1 MAALLKFQS
10 HGGWNWNLPQACYI
24 ITFMSFPVPHHDHQN
39 CTAELLARAERT
51 CERRGSRLTGQRRD
65 VLNCVAES
73 HSAVGAYDIIERMA
87 GHGPRPAPITVY
99 RALDFLEAHGLVHK
113 IESRNAFIACTHPH
127 EGKPA
132 AMLVCE
138 KCGLVAELDASEMF
152 DALQSAAKSQGFAV
166 HRSVVELTGLCAAC
180 GGIA

>member
-1 MAALLKFQS
+1 MELE
-10 HGGWNWNLPQACYI
+10 LPARMLYYNK
-24 ITFMSFPVPHHDHQN
+24 MSVPAPHHDHAH

-65 VLNCVAES
+65 VLDCVAQS
-73 HSAVGAYDIIERMA
+73 HSAVGAYDVIERMA
-87 GHGPRPAPITVY
+87 SRGPRPAPITVY

-127 EGKPA
+127 EGQPA

-138 KCGLVAELDASEMF
+138 QCGLVAELAAPQVFATLE
-152 DALQSAAKSQGFAV
+152 SAARTQGFSV

-180 GGIA
+180 GKAA

>member
-1 MAALLKFQS
+1 
-10 HGGWNWNLPQACYI
+10 
-24 ITFMSFPVPHHDHQN
+24 MSFPEPHHNHAT
-39 CTAELLARAERT
+39 CTAELLSRAERT
-51 CERRGSRLTGQRRD
+51 CERRGSRLTDQRRE

-113 IESRNAFIACTHPH
+113 IESRNAFVACTHPH
-127 EGKPA
+127 EGEPA
-132 AMLVCE
+132 AILVCE
-138 KCGLVAELDASEMF
+138 KCGLVAELDAPEMF
-152 DALQSAAKSQGFAV
+152 ESLQSAAKGQGFQV

-180 GGIA
+180 AEGE

>member
-1 MAALLKFQS
+1 
-10 HGGWNWNLPQACYI
+10 
-24 ITFMSFPVPHHDHQN
+24 MSFPVPHHDHEN

-51 CERRGSRLTGQRRD
+51 CERRGSRLTGQRR
-65 VLNCVAES
+65 
-73 HSAVGAYDIIERMA
+73 
-87 GHGPRPAPITVY
+87 GPRPAPITVY

-138 KCGLVAELDASEMF
+138 KCGLVAELDAPEMF
-152 DALQSAAKSQGFAV
+152 EALQSAAKSQGFAV

-180 GGIA
+180 GEIA

>member
-1 MAALLKFQS
+1 
-10 HGGWNWNLPQACYI
+10 
-24 ITFMSFPVPHHDHQN
+24 MSFPALSHNHAN
-39 CTAELLARAERT
+39 CTAELLLRAERT

-65 VLNCVAES
+65 VLNCVAQS

-87 GHGPRPAPITVY
+87 GQGPRPAPITVY

-113 IESRNAFIACTHPH
+113 IESRNAFVACTHPH

-138 KCGLVAELDASEMF
+138 RCGLVAELDAPEVF
-152 DALQSAAKSQGFAV
+152 DRLQSAARGQGFAV
-166 HRSVVELTGLCAAC
+166 HRSVVELTGLCSSCQEAP
-180 GGIA
+180 

>member
-1 MAALLKFQS
+1 
-10 HGGWNWNLPQACYI
+10 
-24 ITFMSFPVPHHDHQN
+24 MSFPAPSHNHAN
-39 CTAELLARAERT
+39 CTAELLSRAERT
-51 CERRGSRLTGQRRD
+51 CERRGSRLTGQRRE
-65 VLNCVAES
+65 VLNCVAQS

-87 GHGPRPAPITVY
+87 GQGPRPAPITVY

-138 KCGLVAELDASEMF
+138 RCGLVAELDAPDVFET
-152 DALQSAAKSQGFAV
+152 LQSAALGQGFAI
-166 HRSVVELTGLCAAC
+166 HRSVVELTGLCATCQEAR
-180 GGIA
+180 

>member
-1 MAALLKFQS
+1 
-10 HGGWNWNLPQACYI
+10 
-24 ITFMSFPVPHHDHQN
+24 MSFPVPHHDHQN

-113 IESRNAFIACTHPH
+113 IESRNAFIACSHPH

-138 KCGLVAELDASEMF
+138 KCGLVAELDAPEMF
-152 DALQSAAKSQGFAV
+152 EALQSAAKSQGFAV

>member
-1 MAALLKFQS
+1 
-10 HGGWNWNLPQACYI
+10 
-24 ITFMSFPVPHHDHQN
+24 
-39 CTAELLARAERT
+39 
-51 CERRGSRLTGQRRD
+51 
-65 VLNCVAES
+65 VAES